1 MDFFPL
7 RSADDSIAPQFSGN
21 TFFTYLRGRRSAS
34 HIAYSIP
41 HAVYTSHPLS
51 FTDPP
56 PTGYYP
62 VNILLPDI
70 CRMYILPVSA
80 ASIITDLLWLRH
92 CTSFAFC
99 IHIIRKVIL
108 NRCTADTHRDIT
120 CSFPNFSFPFIRHGG
135 TTFGLIDSY

>member
-1 MDFFPL
+1 MDFFLP
-7 RSADDSIAPQFSGN
+7 SADVSIAPLL
-21 TFFTYLRGRRSAS
+21 FFTYLRGRRSAS

-70 CRMYILPVSA
+70 CCVYILPVSA
-80 ASIITDLLWLRH
+80 PSVITDLLWFRH
-92 CTSFAFC
+92 CSFSPLA
-99 IHIIRKVIL
+99 
-108 NRCTADTHRDIT
+108 
-120 CSFPNFSFPFIRHGG
+120 
-135 TTFGLIDSY
+135 